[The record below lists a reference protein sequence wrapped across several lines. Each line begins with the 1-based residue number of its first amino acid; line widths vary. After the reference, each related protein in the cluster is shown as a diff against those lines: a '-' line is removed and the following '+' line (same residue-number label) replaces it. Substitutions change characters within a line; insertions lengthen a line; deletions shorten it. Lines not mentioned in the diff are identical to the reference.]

1 MCYHEDLMSSILI
14 VLSALWAF
22 IYWIFGGVLFSLIA
36 LLRVGRI
43 RRTWFGC
50 LFSFSALAL
59 GILAAWSG
67 LKFSEPRLA
76 ACNIDVAALDRMHLW
91 IERFTCGI
99 VEIIIAF
106 VLGFLLL
113 LLLGAGLMAA
123 SSSNNEAKIEKKKQ
137 HHP

>member
-1 MCYHEDLMSSILI
+1 MSSFL
-14 VLSALWAF
+14 VALSLLWAF
-22 IYWIFGGVLFSLIA
+22 MYWIFGGVLFSLIA

-67 LKFSEPRLA
+67 LKFSAPRLA
-76 ACNIDVAALDRMHLW
+76 ACNINPETLDRMHLW

-106 VLGFLLL
+106 VFGFLLL
-113 LLLGAGLMAA
+113 LLLGAGFMAA
-123 SSSNNEAKIEKKKQ
+123 STSSTETWIEKKKQ
-137 HHP
+137 HNP